1 MEAMLRAILV
11 LLILS
16 GAGAGLAACGARPP
30 PADARTAAFER
41 DHEACDAAVP
51 DAVNKRNAKTGLA
64 WFTSPIRRWGQI
76 DEGMSACMQG
86 KGWGRTRACTAA
98 ELRAGNRAPN
108 LTVTGAGI
116 RCTDPATR
124 T

>member
-11 LLILS
+11 LFALS
-16 GAGAGLAACGARPP
+16 GLAACGPRPP
-30 PADARTAAFER
+30 PADARTAAFR
-41 DHEACDAAVP
+41 GDQDACEASVP

-64 WFTSPIRRWGQI
+64 WFSSPVLRWGQI
-76 DEGMSACMQG
+76 DDGMSACMQG
-86 KGWGRTRACTAA
+86 KGWGRTRACTAE

-108 LTVTGAGI
+108 LRVTAAGI